1 MKDKETL
8 VGEKTHDFE
17 SLVSLTE
24 ILRSPDGCP
33 WDREQTHK
41 SVRPCLIEEAY
52 EVCEA
57 IDTDDADLMREE
69 LGDLM
74 FQVMF
79 HAEIEKEKG
88 NFDICG
94 VIDGICAK
102 MIARHPHVFGGTLV
116 SGSAE
121 VLDNWDTIKK
131 KEKSLKSPDEELTR
145 IPKQLPALMRAQ
157 KVQKKAKKYGCG
169 FESAEKAALHASK
182 CISAAAESFGDPSRR
197 AEPAADAAFSA
208 EPAADR
214 RTAASCDENFAE
226 AITESVFALCAA
238 ASLSGIDI
246 EEELAKRTD
255 KFISDFA
262 KNEKQ
267 M

>member
-57 IDTDDADLMREE
+57 IDTDNAVLMREE

-88 NFDICG
+88 TFDIGG

-102 MIARHPHVFGGTLV
+102 MIARHPTFSEAHWSPAARRCLITGTP
-116 SGSAE
+116 S
-121 VLDNWDTIKK
+121 KK
-131 KEKSLKSPDEELTR
+131 K
-145 IPKQLPALMRAQ
+145 
-157 KVQKKAKKYGCG
+157 
-169 FESAEKAALHASK
+169 
-182 CISAAAESFGDPSRR
+182 
-197 AEPAADAAFSA
+197 
-208 EPAADR
+208 
-214 RTAASCDENFAE
+214 
-226 AITESVFALCAA
+226 
-238 ASLSGIDI
+238 
-246 EEELAKRTD
+246 
-255 KFISDFA
+255 
-262 KNEKQ
+262 KNR
-267 M
+267 